1 MDVEK
6 ELENAIKSLNGW
18 FETYNENKY
27 RDVKKTKQAL
37 NAIIEWSIVISKKS
51 QDILNQ

>member
-1 MDVEK
+1 MTIEK
-6 ELENAIKSLNGW
+6 DLEDAIKSLNGW

-27 RDVKKTKQAL
+27 GDTKKAKQAL
-37 NAIIEWSIVISKKS
+37 KAIIEWSIVISKKS